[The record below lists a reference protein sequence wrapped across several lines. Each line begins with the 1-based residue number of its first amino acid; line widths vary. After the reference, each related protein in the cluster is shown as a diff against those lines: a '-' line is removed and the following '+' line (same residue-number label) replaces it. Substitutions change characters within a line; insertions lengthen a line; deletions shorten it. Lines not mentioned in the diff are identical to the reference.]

1 VTKENTSG
9 MSDETLN
16 TAIKECIDRLNSL
29 TAEENNRKNKKFE
42 TAKQKYEE
50 AAKEFKEVADETNIP
65 VVLSTV
71 WKWRSQ
77 Y

>member
-1 VTKENTSG
+1 MQYKYKLSE
-9 MSDETLN
+9 MSK
-16 TAIKECIDRLNSL
+16 TAPP
-29 TAEENNRKNKKFE
+29 
-42 TAKQKYEE
+42 EE